1 MRRRQFITIL
11 GGTPAA
17 WPRAGRAQQKALP
30 VMGFLSS
37 RSPSEAATV
46 VAAFHQG
53 LGAAIFLVVVGNLAD
68 ASPEHEVVGEAPNLA
83 ARLQA
88 LAAPDSVLIAS
99 TTRRLVGATFAR
111 DPVGSLRLKA
121 GHRRYR
127 CGG

>member
-1 MRRRQFITIL
+1 V
-11 GGTPAA
+11 
-17 WPRAGRAQQKALP
+17 RAGLALVEAVAALP
-30 VMGFLSS
+30 APERLQARVGI
-37 RSPSEAATV
+37 AT
-46 VAAFHQG
+46 G
-53 LGAAIFLVVVGNLAD
+53 LVVVGDLAG

-121 GHRRYR
+121 GHRPYR
-127 CGG
+127 CGGRPARTRRRHASMPRTATCR